1 MSHPSYPIPPLSTNF
16 AAVPGP
22 AGIPP
27 PPPCQPPSFS
37 LAPVPAPAPS
47 PVVVVVA
54 AARIGTS
61 SARLPTSD
69 SAPPTRREGDTWQAL
84 PLPST
89 GRAAKKKAPGH
100 RDASAAGHGPEQ
112 GQPAVAVKFKMV
124 RLLCLLTILL
134 AHPHDIEKVQLRIFV
149 LHIWKFIAKS
159 SCLRL
164 QKLPHVVVVL
174 LFIVAVVLQLGAHLS
189 KTQDEV
195 PLTGLPRDLRSS

>member
-61 SARLPTSD
+61 SARLPTLD
-69 SAPPTRREGDTWQAL
+69 SASPTRREGDTWQAL

-112 GQPAVAVKFKMV
+112 GQPAAAVKFKMV
-124 RLLCLLTILL
+124 RSLRLLTILL
-134 AHPHDIEKVQLRIFV
+134 AHPRDIEKVKLRIFSCTSGNSPRNPPV
-149 LHIWKFIAKS
+149 YVRINCRTLSLYCS
-159 SCLRL
+159 SSWLSFSNSARICRRRRMRCL
-164 QKLPHVVVVL
+164 
-174 LFIVAVVLQLGAHLS
+174 
-189 KTQDEV
+189 
-195 PLTGLPRDLRSS
+195 